1 MELIKVEIKDA
12 DGLAPLVAAF
22 RTQLRSCDKG
32 KVFERTD
39 TFLSI
44 KFKNA
49 AIEPI
54 EFDFV
59 EGSIANRFIELRN
72 SL

>member
-1 MELIKVEIKDA
+1 MYCDFMIDDDVGVEM
-12 DGLAPLVAAF
+12 VH
-22 RTQLRSCDKG
+22 
-32 KVFERTD
+32 
-39 TFLSI
+39 TFLNI

-72 SL
+72 TQ